1 MSRITIASIFIAI
14 LTVLLLGLFTAAL
27 KDKRKA
33 DREACILNIRN
44 IQGAVRSH
52 HGITDQQVGNVID
65 WSEIFT
71 SVGGPEKFL
80 MKPQCPHDG
89 SEYILIETY
98 PGEGETPVATCPH
111 CDTLNHRPDDTTGW

>member
-1 MSRITIASIFIAI
+1 MSRITIAAICVTI
-14 LTVLLLGLFTAAL
+14 LTILLGGFTAL
-27 KDKRKA
+27 LIHKRKA
-33 DREACILNIRN
+33 DRAACILNIRN
-44 IQGAVRSH
+44 IQQAVRAH
-52 HGITDQQVGNVID
+52 HGMTDQRVGNVID

-71 SVGGPEKFL
+71 SVGGPDKFL

-98 PGEGETPVATCPH
+98 PDVGIPIATCPH